1 MALSDLSL
9 HTNKQK
15 TKQSE
20 QLKIIHIFL
29 AFLVTSVEG
38 SFLQP
43 KVNKSWI
50 WPRLF
55 LLVGLGCRI
64 CFITE
69 TKQSRIFLIPDQWH
83 NCQTEKSLGPDEILC
98 LKIDVMSIGFVFCFS
113 YELLDSTVA
122 SLWLDRFSFSRWTFY
137 WSILV
142 VFVRVLDERIRPLC
156 VETAA

>member
-1 MALSDLSL
+1 MALFDLSL

-50 WPRLF
+50 WLRLF
-55 LLVGLGCRI
+55 LLVGLRCRI
-64 CFITE
+64 RFITE
-69 TKQSRIFLIPDQWH
+69 TKQSRIFNPWPMAQLSNWK
-83 NCQTEKSLGPDEILC
+83 KSGSGRNI
-98 LKIDVMSIGFVFCFS
+98 VFKDWRNVNWFCVLFFIW
-113 YELLDSTVA
+113 TA

-142 VFVRVLDERIRPLC
+142 VFVRVVDERIRPLC
-156 VETAA
+156 VEIAA

>member
-83 NCQTEKSLGPDEILC
+83 NCQTEKSLGPDEVLC

-113 YELLDSTVA
+113 YELLRSDLTVFL
-122 SLWLDRFSFSRWTFY
+122 SHVERFTGPY
-137 WSILV
+137 
-142 VFVRVLDERIRPLC
+142 
-156 VETAA
+156 